1 MKNDRDQRPGFSS
14 EEIGLILSRYR
25 ASGLGLKQFARQ
37 QGIPPGRLH
46 YWLYQKQP
54 GPGAGRR
61 AKLGPSA
68 ARPLFQE
75 IQLGTRSEPV
85 GRWAAE
91 VSLPSGLAVRFDPVA
106 TAEWIGAVVQ
116 TLQRPC

>member
-1 MKNDRDQRPGFSS
+1 MKNDRDHRLGFSS
-14 EEIGLILSRYR
+14 EEIAIILSRYR
-25 ASGLGLKQFARQ
+25 ASGLGLEQFARQ

-46 YWLYQKQP
+46 YWLYQKRP

-61 AKLGPSA
+61 AKPGRPA
-68 ARPLFQE
+68 ATPLFQE
-75 IQLGTRSEPV
+75 IQLGSRPEPV
-85 GRWAAE
+85 SRWATE

-116 TLQRPC
+116 TLQRLC